1 MANIGLVHTLGSV
14 QARGSV
20 RAVKRSNA
28 RGAGPGTFTRSPR
41 RRSNEPGRL
50 PRIYAPHDRTTRR
63 GVPCLLRLTFLSF
76 RLQPPAAVP
85 GLICLSP
92 GPTIS
97 ALVSRCAGTDGI
109 LGFASVSQARHD
121 DWPNRVRQ
129 PADRKFASSCSPP
142 PLSRTQ
148 LLSTKGRRS
157 IPEGTSTLPIKRLHR
172 RTRPGAKHRAE

>member
-1 MANIGLVHTLGSV
+1 MVVPCVCSSPINLPGSLCS
-14 QARGSV
+14 AGITPLHSSYGPSDLRRGDRV
-20 RAVKRSNA
+20 NVP
-28 RGAGPGTFTRSPR
+28 GPVG
-41 RRSNEPGRL
+41 EA
-50 PRIYAPHDRTTRR
+50 APAHLDRTTRR

-142 PLSRTQ
+142 PLTRTQ